1 MWWIVH
7 GANVECAQ
15 QGTLMRWLIP
25 IQLCDRWCLEYWSGC
40 VLSLVNLNLGMP
52 QSWEVDPICKD
63 HPRSRGKWWCSWFS
77 CMIDSCLL
85 CLSHAMR
92 HAACLQ
98 LACSLPCLAKTTDIG
113 FSDECNPSQIYLWH
127 IWLKPSSH
135 VKEGTVC
142 KLPALTWHASIGCT
156 HHSTNVQMITLMKP
170 LNRIGGGVRS
180 NGKSF

>member
-63 HPRSRGKWWCSWFS
+63 HPRSRGKCWCSWFS
-77 CMIDSCLL
+77 CMIDSCR
-85 CLSHAMR
+85 MR
-92 HAACLQ
+92 CDMQLAACHALQ
-98 LACSLPCLAKTTDIG
+98 KRRTRINFK
-113 FSDECNPSQIYLWH
+113 FSACNPSQIYLWH
-127 IWLKPSSH
+127 IWLKTSSH
-135 VKEGTVC
+135 VGEGTVC
-142 KLPALTWHASIGCT
+142 KLPALTCMDRMYT
-156 HHSTNVQMITLMKP
+156 VQTFIW
-170 LNRIGGGVRS
+170 
-180 NGKSF
+180 